1 MKKKILSGV
10 LALSLVSSLAM
21 PAFATSAELNKPSS
35 IPVELYVNAATF
47 SVTVP
52 SVLPIDVDANGTV
65 YTADN
70 AKVTNNSAGLVEVK
84 SVDIRMANKWAL
96 STYNS
101 DFKAK
106 DVNAKELGLL
116 FNNVDAIEGD
126 LHETFTAFP
135 ANTSQALKYDAKLP
149 PQSSSTTKEQIAFV
163 VFTIGWKSDNGE
175 LPPIENPVGTVADD
189 NTITLSGVEAG
200 TYTLSYANANGPLAN
215 FEEICELTVTDPTV
229 PVSYNGLIPENCAPL
244 NATMI
249 GVYNESGEKVGEIG
263 LGGLAVNMG
272 TKQYSFGAISDV
284 HLGYNTSESD
294 FKNALTY
301 FSNEENVSFVGISGD
316 LTAEATD
323 EQYQLYK
330 DIVEQYATIPVYEI
344 TGNHD
349 TEAYRGS
356 NVSSFISEYIG
367 NPIYYSFEHG
377 GDLFIMLG
385 IEQEKRG
392 AMLPEGSMQWLYET
406 LESNRDKRC
415 FIFVHP
421 YTNNSSGD
429 PSDLYGFDM
438 WAYDEE
444 EMFMSLL
451 DHYSNVTLF
460 HGHSHIEFAI
470 QNIAP
475 ETNIDTAH
483 GYNSIHIP
491 SISVPRTGEIGSGE
505 SAMFNYLTEESE
517 GYVVDVYQ
525 NGIIL
530 RGRDFVGEKFLPIA
544 HYKISTP
551 VKSAEAGTYVDSTGN
566 IDVTTMYDLTVTQTL
581 TNAHSTYPYAKV
593 MSGSEFNTTIVGDW
607 GYAIDGIKVTMGG
620 TDITNSAVTDNQINI
635 ANVTG
640 DIVITVATHYVSDN
654 IIDVVGYSN
663 DTRFSG
669 SSGAEKEEAGHVG
682 SGYIYVGDFVEG
694 DVINISGVDFREL
707 EYPDCGVYVGYDK
720 DKNVITG
727 GYFNESQI
735 RQFSYTIHEDGSVT
749 LVCDDLSNRP
759 ITYLRV
765 SGMGLGENLV
775 ITKN

>member
-1 MKKKILSGV
+1 MKKKILSGA
-10 LALSLVSSLAM
+10 LALSLISSLAM

-52 SVLPIDVDANGTV
+52 SVLPIDVDAGGTV

-70 AKVTNNSAGLVEVK
+70 AKVTNNSAGLIEVK
-84 SVDIRMANKWAL
+84 NVDIRMANKWAL

-101 DFKAK
+101 DFRAK
-106 DVNAKELGLL
+106 DVDAKELGLL

-126 LHETFTAFP
+126 LHETFAAFP

-284 HLGYNTSESD
+284 HLGYNTSEED
-294 FKNALTY
+294 FARALTY
-301 FSNEENVSFVGISGD
+301 FSNEEKVSFVGISGD

-349 TEAYRGS
+349 TESYRGS

-421 YTNNSSGD
+421 YINNSSGD

-438 WAYDEE
+438 WAYEEE

-460 HGHSHIEFAI
+460 HGHSHIEFAL
-470 QNIAP
+470 QNVAP

-505 SAMFNYLTEESE
+505 SVMFNYLTEESE

-544 HYKISTP
+544 HYKLSTP
-551 VKSAEAGTYVDSTGN
+551 VKSVEAGTYVDSTGN
-566 IDVTTMYDLTVTQTL
+566 IDVSTMYDLTVTQTL
-581 TNAHSTYPYAKV
+581 TNAYSTYPYAKI
-593 MSGSEFNTTIVGDW
+593 MSGNPFTTTIEPEW
-607 GYAIDGIKVTMGG
+607 GYTIDSITVTMGG
-620 TDITNSAVTDNQINI
+620 EDVSASVVADNKINI
-635 ANVTG
+635 AEATG
-640 DIVITVATHYVSDN
+640 NIVIEVSTHYVSSN
-654 IIDVVGYSN
+654 IIDIVGYQN
-663 DTRFSG
+663 DTRLSA
-669 SSGAEKEEAGHVG
+669 SSGQTKDESGHVVTG
-682 SGYIYVGDFVEG
+682 FIYVGDMVEG
-694 DVINISGVDFREL
+694 DVIRTSGVDFRDVEWPNQGI
-707 EYPDCGVYVGYDK
+707 YSGFDK
-720 DKNVITG
+720 DKGLMTG
-727 GYFNESQI
+727 GYFDETTF
-735 RQFSYTIHEDGSVT
+735 RQFTYSLDEDGNLT

-759 ITYLRV
+759 VTYIRL
-765 SGMGLGENLV
+765 SGVGLGENLV